1 MVLDTGDLMNSNV
14 ETFLANLLERN
25 EERYKEF
32 YKQRSAICDIPITD
46 IIKTYKLEFP
56 GNVTIKSEKAQL
68 QATEKSGK
76 WRKVKNSLQQE
87 LLFLYLF
94 SNEVTNLPSALTEG
108 GSMYHS
114 SKLDFFKQF
123 KQIPEVIL
131 ELPFEKKCNGRRL
144 ISSCQCP
151 IK

>member
-14 ETFLANLLERN
+14 EAFLANLLERN
-25 EERYKEF
+25 EERYKKF

-76 WRKVKNSLQQE
+76 
-87 LLFLYLF
+87 
-94 SNEVTNLPSALTEG
+94 
-108 GSMYHS
+108 
-114 SKLDFFKQF
+114 
-123 KQIPEVIL
+123 
-131 ELPFEKKCNGRRL
+131 
-144 ISSCQCP
+144 
-151 IK
+151 